1 MEYIKSAYKN
11 NKFKISDPTW
21 NDEFDLPDGS
31 YFLSDMKDYYEYIIK
46 KHENIEDISPIEIY
60 INKIKTRFVFKI
72 KANYKLKLLS
82 KEARKLRRSTEK
94 VIVKDKNDEHVL
106 KLETVIVI
114 LMHCNFV
121 NSNYRQVSKIS
132 FTFVPDKQFGQLI
145 IIAPHSLTMLKTM
158 NAEFSF
164 LEVWF
169 TDQNNYHLKCKYNS
183 NN

>member
-1 MEYIKSAYKN
+1 MNLTNFVIIWLTSLILEIQIKNCIGQFKHLLHMEYIKSAYKN

-106 KLETVIVI
+106 K
-114 LMHCNFV
+114 
-121 NSNYRQVSKIS
+121 
-132 FTFVPDKQFGQLI
+132 
-145 IIAPHSLTMLKTM
+145 
-158 NAEFSF
+158 
-164 LEVWF
+164 
-169 TDQNNYHLKCKYNS
+169 
-183 NN
+183 

>member
-31 YFLSDMKDYYEYIIK
+31 YFLSDMKDYCEYIIK

-72 KANYKLKLLS
+72 KTTYKLKLLS
-82 KEARKLRRSTEK
+82 KEARELRRSTEK

-106 KLETVIVI
+106 K
-114 LMHCNFV
+114 
-121 NSNYRQVSKIS
+121 
-132 FTFVPDKQFGQLI
+132 
-145 IIAPHSLTMLKTM
+145 
-158 NAEFSF
+158 
-164 LEVWF
+164 
-169 TDQNNYHLKCKYNS
+169 
-183 NN
+183 